1 MTRIIACVSGK
12 GGAGKTT
19 LVANIGTAI
28 AEIGK
33 DIIVVDTNLTTPNL
47 GIHLGVPLYPTT
59 LHDVL
64 KGHASIKDAIYEHDS
79 GLKVIPAGL
88 SMRDLRGADI
98 RDLSNTLLDLLG
110 NAEIIMLDSAAGLGR
125 EALTAMETAD
135 EILIV
140 TNPDLPSV
148 TDALKAARLAEQT
161 GTKIIGA
168 VINRATGKPHELT
181 KLEIQSMLENIDILA
196 TIPEDIS
203 VQRAL
208 SRRTPVI
215 HHSPA
220 SRASHQIRSVAAQLV
235 GYEYKIP
242 VPWYRRILL
251 LRR

>member
-1 MTRIIACVSGK
+1 MTRIIACVCGK

-168 VINRATGKPHELT
+168 VINRATGKSHELT

-208 SRRTPVI
+208 SKRMPVI
-215 HHSPA
+215 HHSPKSPA
-220 SRASHQIRSVAAQLV
+220 AHKMRSIAAKLV

-242 VPWYRRILL
+242 IPWYRRILL